1 MSFLLRQPSVGWE
14 PIPLTADGTLAVWGW
29 FKPPQ
34 AANSVALQ
42 IPAEVWQAAGVSQP
56 ITVRLMACATGI
68 GVLQGWTL
76 SGQFYPLNE
85 QTAPLLDVPLMP
97 PPAGVDPAI
106 ILWSGDVGAMPMM
119 ASMFDSSGFSHEA
132 TAQVAA
138 QVGDLLPGEDPGPM
152 FEAIASLWQT
162 IQHMET
168 DVRRVRGQ
176 LEQATGKLS
185 SLNRDL
191 KPEEH
196 LAADNADKKD
206 WQDARRWLRDAS
218 AVLAKSIKQ
227 IDTGIISGAG
237 QRHRF
242 SDIIQQYVEPRLLF
256 PGLKQ
261 AVIDFEM
268 HHRTVKNVLMAA
280 QAALNKGSADGER
293 RANTVLNRIAAKMRQ
308 RRSNTRGPNA

>member
-1 MSFLLRQPSVGWE
+1 MCTRRDWLGGISRTRWLSCRAGANF
-14 PIPLTADGTLAVWGW
+14 VW
-29 FKPPQ
+29 
-34 AANSVALQ
+34 
-42 IPAEVWQAAGVSQP
+42 
-56 ITVRLMACATGI
+56 
-68 GVLQGWTL
+68 
-76 SGQFYPLNE
+76 
-85 QTAPLLDVPLMP
+85 
-97 PPAGVDPAI
+97 
-106 ILWSGDVGAMPMM
+106 
-119 ASMFDSSGFSHEA
+119 
-132 TAQVAA
+132 
-138 QVGDLLPGEDPGPM
+138 
-152 FEAIASLWQT
+152 
-162 IQHMET
+162 
-168 DVRRVRGQ
+168 
-176 LEQATGKLS
+176 
-185 SLNRDL
+185 LNRDL

-242 SDIIQQYVEPRLLF
+242 ADIIQQYVEPRRLF

-308 RRSNTRGPNA
+308 RRSNTRGTNA